1 MSEGYLLTRFA
12 SSSPQE
18 VFNQNF
24 DSALQSLVCDFL
36 TRMEQLFPVPDFKQV
51 PKSEPKVTRG
61 LEGRWG
67 HNGF

>member
-1 MSEGYLLTRFA
+1 MNEGYLLTCFA

-24 DSALQSLVCDFL
+24 DSALQSLMCDFL

-51 PKSEPKVTRG
+51 PSSRATVGSEI
-61 LEGRWG
+61 
-67 HNGF
+67 